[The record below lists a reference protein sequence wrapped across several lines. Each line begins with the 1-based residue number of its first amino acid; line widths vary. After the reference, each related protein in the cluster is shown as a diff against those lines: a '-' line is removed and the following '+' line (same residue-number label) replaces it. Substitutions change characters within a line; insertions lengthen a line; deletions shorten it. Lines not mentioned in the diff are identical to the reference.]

1 MKKQHN
7 FSAGPAAIP
16 AEVLQH
22 AQNQLADYQGYGLSL
37 LELSHRGK
45 VYEEVHNSCINL
57 LIEILQIPQTHQ
69 VLLLG
74 GGATLQFAMVPMN
87 LLHGNRKKVSIALSG
102 AWAVK
107 AYNDLKLYSD
117 MIDISFN
124 GEDKNYRYLPET
136 LNVQE
141 ETQYLHLCSNET
153 IHGVQWKNFPKVFCP
168 IIADMSSDIL
178 SRPFDWQQF
187 GIVYAG
193 TQKNLGPA
201 GLCVVVIRKDLL
213 EQCNKNIPAYLRYD
227 IHAKNNSLYNTP
239 PSFAVYMVM
248 LQLQWL
254 KKLGGLAAIQNRNQK
269 KAKKLYQFID
279 NSKGF
284 YVNPIEESVRSEM
297 NVPFLLCDSNLNSDF
312 LAGASNSGMEGLKGH
327 RSVGGMRASI
337 YNAVSEDSV
346 DALIDFMAKFQTQNS

>member
-16 AEVLQH
+16 SEVLQL
-22 AQNQLADYQGYGLSL
+22 AQHQLADYQGYGLSL

-45 VYEEVHNSCINL
+45 VYEKVHNSCINL
-57 LIEILQIPQTHQ
+57 LIEILQIPETHQ

-74 GGATLQFAMVPMN
+74 GGATLQFGMVPMN
-87 LLHGNRKKVSIALSG
+87 LLHGNHQKVSIALSG
-102 AWAVK
+102 AWAIK
-107 AYNDLKLYSD
+107 AYQDLKLYTD
-117 MIDISFN
+117 MVDISFN

-136 LNVQE
+136 LSVKE
-141 ETQYLHLCSNET
+141 RAIYLHLCSNET
-153 IHGVQWKNFPKVFCP
+153 IHGVQWKNFPKVSCP
-168 IIADMSSDIL
+168 IVADMSSDML
-178 SRPFDWQQF
+178 SRPLDWQQF

-201 GLCVVVIRKDLL
+201 GLCLVVIQKDLL
-213 EQCNKNIPAYLRYD
+213 EQCNENIPAYLRYD

-248 LQLQWL
+248 LQLEWL
-254 KKLGGLAAIQNRNQK
+254 KKQGGLTAIQQKNQT
-269 KAKKLYQFID
+269 KAEKLYQFID
-279 NSKGF
+279 NSQGF
-284 YVNPIEESVRSEM
+284 YINPIEKSVRSEM
-297 NVPFLLCDSNLNSDF
+297 NIPFLLRDSNLNSDF
-312 LAGASNSGMEGLKGH
+312 LARASECGMEGLKGH

-337 YNAVSEDSV
+337 YNAVSQDSV